1 MKDLTIAE
9 TVGKATKVQFIGP
22 YEIIKIN
29 EHENT
34 CEIKKLDG
42 KGTRIAHLQHLKK
55 SINMP
60 TLRAPAETDAS
71 ELLKEAKKIK
81 TAKEKAAEETQ
92 SFSNTL
98 RTSERIKEKK
108 EKST

>member
-1 MKDLTIAE
+1 
-9 TVGKATKVQFIGP
+9 
-22 YEIIKIN
+22 
-29 EHENT
+29 
-34 CEIKKLDG
+34 
-42 KGTRIAHLQHLKK
+42 
-55 SINMP
+55 MP

-98 RTSERIKEKK
+98 RRSERIKEKK